1 MLITQIFPASPDL
14 RGQIPLWLKFYCYE
28 YSNNSLLRAVTSVV
42 GAPMLRCIQ
51 VPAPREFATITDVE
65 YNTKLG
71 VTETL
76 TEADPM
82 DGLMAPL
89 SWFAGWPDA
98 FLNSIG
104 IGVSVDMDM
113 SDTKFIGVN
122 KRVFTFKL
130 VLPARTE
137 EDAQAASDIADAFE
151 ALSLPTA
158 RLASISKKINHPP
171 MWSFGM
177 GAIDDLQNDRA
188 WTGQPQL
195 SLLDKVT
202 VNKSAFQDS
211 YAISNGGK
219 LKPLA
224 QTIILSF
231 IELEPAMRSS
241 MPFTNDIIN
250 RSTAF
255 YTLGGLAK
263 SGLNAGQAIGRAVG
277 LG

>member
-277 LG
+277 VG

>member
-28 YSNNSLLRAVTSVV
+28 YSNNSLVRAVTSVV
-42 GAPMLRCIQ
+42 GAPMIRCIQ

-82 DGLMAPL
+82 DGLLAPL
-89 SWFAGWPDA
+89 SWFAGWPDR

-130 VLPARTE
+130 VLPARSE

>member
-1 MLITQIFPASPDL
+1 MSIT
-14 RGQIPLWLKFYCYE
+14 
-28 YSNNSLLRAVTSVV
+28 
-42 GAPMLRCIQ
+42 
-51 VPAPREFATITDVE
+51 
-65 YNTKLG
+65 
-71 VTETL
+71 
-76 TEADPM
+76 
-82 DGLMAPL
+82 
-89 SWFAGWPDA
+89 
-98 FLNSIG
+98 
-104 IGVSVDMDM
+104 
-113 SDTKFIGVN
+113 
-122 KRVFTFKL
+122 RVFTFKL

-158 RLASISKKINHPP
+158 RLSSISKKINHPP

>member
-1 MLITQIFPASPDL
+1 MLITQIFPASPEL

-28 YSNNSLLRAVTSVV
+28 YSNNSLYRAVTSVI
-42 GAPMLRCIQ
+42 GAPMIRCIQ

-71 VTETL
+71 IDDTR

-82 DGLMAPL
+82 DGLMGPISDL
-89 SWFAGWPDA
+89 FRLDDA
-98 FLNSIG
+98 FLNLFGLG
-104 IGVSVDMDM
+104 INIDMDM
-113 SDTKFIGVN
+113 SDTKFVGVN

-137 EDAQAASDIADAFE
+137 EDAQAASDIAVAFE
-151 ALSLPTA
+151 ALSFPTA
-158 RLASISKKINHPP
+158 RLDSISKQVDHPP

-177 GAIDDLQNDRA
+177 GPIDDLQNDRA
-188 WTGQPQL
+188 WSGQPQL

-224 QTIILSF
+224 QSINLSF

-241 MPFTNDIIN
+241 APFTNDIIN

-263 SGLNAGQAIGRAVG
+263 SGLNAGQAIGRAAG
-277 LG
+277 FG

>member
-1 MLITQIFPASPDL
+1 MITQIFPASPEL

-42 GAPMLRCIQ
+42 GAPMLRVIQ

-89 SWFAGWPDA
+89 SWFAGWPDR

-263 SGLNAGQAIGRAVG
+263 SGLKEGQAIGRAVG

>member
-1 MLITQIFPASPDL
+1 MITQIFPASPEL

-42 GAPMLRCIQ
+42 GAPMLRVIQ

-82 DGLMAPL
+82 DGLMEPL

-263 SGLNAGQAIGRAVG
+263 SRKNTGQAIGRAVG

>member
-1 MLITQIFPASPDL
+1 M
-14 RGQIPLWLKFYCYE
+14 KFYCYE